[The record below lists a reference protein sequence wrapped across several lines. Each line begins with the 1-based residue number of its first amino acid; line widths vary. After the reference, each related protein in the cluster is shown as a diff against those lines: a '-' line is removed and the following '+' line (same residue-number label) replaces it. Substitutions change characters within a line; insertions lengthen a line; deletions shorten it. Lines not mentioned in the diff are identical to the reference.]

1 MYVLYRD
8 KDPLIIGEENCVML
22 IINPRNDG
30 EGAYEAELHIKI
42 PPEADYTGVE
52 RNNKVNENQNVSD
65 NHRIIKVGKDPQDH
79 LVQPPPYHHYHSL
92 DHVRKH
98 QVQPLLKHLQRR

>member
-1 MYVLYRD
+1 MLVLTPDEYCVLYRD
-8 KDPLIIGEENCVML
+8 TDQLIIGEENCVML

-52 RNNKVNENQNVSD
+52 RNNKVKENQNISD
-65 NHRIIKVGKDPQDH
+65 NEADN
-79 LVQPPPYHHYHSL
+79 
-92 DHVRKH
+92 
-98 QVQPLLKHLQRR
+98 

>member
-1 MYVLYRD
+1 
-8 KDPLIIGEENCVML
+8 ML

-52 RNNKVNENQNVSD
+52 RNSKVNENQ
-65 NHRIIKVGKDPQDH
+65 
-79 LVQPPPYHHYHSL
+79 LFYLMYM
-92 DHVRKH
+92 
-98 QVQPLLKHLQRR
+98 LKKKKQLQC

>member
-1 MYVLYRD
+1 MYVLTSDKSYVLHRD
-8 KDPLIIGEENCVML
+8 KDQLIIGEENCVML

-52 RNNKVNENQNVSD
+52 RNNKVNENQLFCL
-65 NHRIIKVGKDPQDH
+65 IC
-79 LVQPPPYHHYHSL
+79 
-92 DHVRKH
+92 
-98 QVQPLLKHLQRR
+98 